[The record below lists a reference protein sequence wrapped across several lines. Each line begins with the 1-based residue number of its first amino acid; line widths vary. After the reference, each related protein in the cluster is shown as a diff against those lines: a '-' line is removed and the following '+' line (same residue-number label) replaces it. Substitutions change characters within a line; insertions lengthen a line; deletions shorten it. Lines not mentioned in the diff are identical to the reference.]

1 MTIALAYLL
10 LALGSMR
17 TDDLTYDEQDH
28 LNYGVSILK
37 FDPSRNQR
45 GRDFNTTMPITAFN
59 ALPRAIEQLENP
71 ILQKKDWGESD
82 AKSGRYVTIAATLLL
97 LFYVYFFAR
106 SWGGDIAGYF
116 AMLIVA
122 MDPNILAHSRLV
134 TTDIYGTLGLIASFY
149 HLFQWLEKKKDL
161 HFLYW
166 TIAIAV
172 AQCCKVNNILLY
184 PLSLVILSF
193 YTIRNFRKLDFLLTT
208 TRIFV
213 FVIMQILVINC
224 FFLFN
229 NVGLSL
235 GEFAFKSEFFQGIQ
249 KGWIGSIP
257 IPLPQPYVQT
267 FDLVQFERETF
278 DGAAYN
284 YLFGEIRDKQGFG
297 NYYFI
302 IWLFKTPIFTQLL
315 FLGTIAFLVYRRQNL
330 VSYLLFLVLP
340 VTSLFLFLNNSTIQ
354 SGYRYLLPVLCLTAV
369 PAGQTI
375 EWLLNKYQKR
385 WLPYL
390 LALLIVL
397 PALIS
402 YPNYLVYTNE
412 LILNKTRAYQYFADS
427 NLSWG
432 QRNKKV
438 NDFLKEHPDYL
449 FEPAKPVT
457 GIIIV
462 ELNNLV
468 GITNPEKFKWLRDNF
483 KPFDDYD
490 GCYLLYKVD
499 SFPVAPK

>member
-1 MTIALAYLL
+1 MAISIAYLL
-10 LALGSMR
+10 LALGSVR

-28 LNYGVSILK
+28 LNYGISILK

-59 ALPRAIEQLENP
+59 ALPRAVEQLENP

-82 AKSGRYVTIAATLLL
+82 AKSGRYLTIAATLLL
-97 LFYVYFFAR
+97 LFYIYFFAR
-106 SWGGDIAGYF
+106 TLGGDIAGYF
-116 AMLIVA
+116 AMLVVA

-134 TTDIYGTLGLIASFY
+134 TTDIYGTLAFIASFY
-149 HLFQWLEKKKDL
+149 HMFQWLEKKKQL

-172 AQCCKVNNILLY
+172 AQCCKVNNIILY
-184 PLSLVILSF
+184 PLSLVILIF
-193 YTIRNFRKLDFLLTT
+193 YTIRNFRQLDPLLTT
-208 TRIFV
+208 IRFFV
-213 FVIMQILVINC
+213 FVIMQILVINF
-224 FFLFN
+224 FFLFDN
-229 NVGLSL
+229 AGLSL
-235 GEFAFKSEFFQGIQ
+235 DEIAFKSDFFQGIQ

-257 IPLPQPYVQT
+257 VPFPQPYIQT
-267 FDLVQFERETF
+267 FDLVQYERETF
-278 DGAAYN
+278 NGAASN
-284 YLFGEIRDKQGFG
+284 YLFEELRNKQGFS

-302 IWLFKTPIFTQLL
+302 IWLFKTPLFTSLL
-315 FLGTIAFLVYRRQNL
+315 GIATIAYLIYRRFNL
-330 VSYLLFLVLP
+330 ISFIFYWALP
-340 VTSLFLFLNNSTIQ
+340 VSALFIFLNNSTVQ
-354 SGYRYLLPVLCLTAV
+354 SGYRYLLPVLCLTAI

-375 EWLLNKYQKR
+375 AWLIDKFKKK
-385 WLPYL
+385 WLPWL
-390 LALLIVL
+390 FVVVILL

-432 QRNKKV
+432 QRHKKI
-438 NDFLKEHPDYL
+438 DGFLKEHPGYI

-457 GIIIV
+457 GTIIV

-468 GITNPEKFKWLRDNF
+468 GITDPEKFKWLRENF
-483 KPFDDYD
+483 EPFDDYD

-499 SFPVAPK
+499 SLPVAPK

>member
-1 MTIALAYLL
+1 MAIAIAYLL
-10 LALGSMR
+10 LALGSVR

-59 ALPRAIEQLENP
+59 ALPRAVEQLENP
-71 ILQKKDWGESD
+71 ILQKKDWGASD
-82 AKSGRYVTIAATLLL
+82 AKRGRYVTIAATLLL

-106 SWGGDIAGYF
+106 FWGGDIAGYF

-134 TTDIYGTLGLIASFY
+134 TTDIYGTLGFIASFY
-149 HLFQWLEKKKDL
+149 HLFQWLEKKKHL

-172 AQCCKVNNILLY
+172 AQCCKVNNVLLY
-184 PLSLVILSF
+184 PLSLAILLF
-193 YTIRNFRKLDFLLTT
+193 YTIRNFRELNLLLTT
-208 TRIFV
+208 IRFFV
-213 FVIMQILVINC
+213 FVIMQILVINF
-224 FFLFN
+224 FFLFD

-235 GEFAFKSEFFQGIQ
+235 GEIALKSELFQDIQ
-249 KGWIGSIP
+249 KGWVGSIP
-257 IPLPQPYVQT
+257 IPLPQPYLQT
-267 FDLVQFERETF
+267 FDLVQYERDTF
-278 DGAAYN
+278 NGTASN
-284 YLFGEIRDKQGFG
+284 YLFGELRDKQGFN

-302 IWLFKTPIFTQLL
+302 IWLFKTPIFTVLL
-315 FLGTIAFLVYRRQNL
+315 SVASIAYFIYNRQNL
-330 VSYLLFLVLP
+330 ISFILFWALP
-340 VTSLFLFLNNSTIQ
+340 VSALFLFLNNSTVQ
-354 SGYRYLLPVLCLTAV
+354 SGYRYLLPVLCLTAI

-375 EWLLNKYQKR
+375 AWIIDRVKKK
-385 WLPYL
+385 WLPWL
-390 LALLIVL
+390 FVAVIIL

-432 QRNKKV
+432 QRHKKV
-438 NDFLKEHPDYL
+438 DDFLKEHSDYVL
-449 FEPAKPVT
+449 EPGKPVT
-457 GIIIV
+457 GTIVV
-462 ELNNLV
+462 ELNKLV
-468 GITNPEKFKWLRDNF
+468 GLTDPEKFRWLRENF
-483 KPFDDYD
+483 EPFDDYE

-499 SFPVAPK
+499 SLPVAPK

>member
-1 MTIALAYLL
+1 MAIAIAYLL
-10 LALGSMR
+10 LALGSVR
-17 TDDLTYDEQDH
+17 SDDLTYDEQDH

-59 ALPRAIEQLENP
+59 ALPRAVEQLENP
-71 ILQKKDWGESD
+71 ILEKKDWGESD

-97 LFYVYFFAR
+97 LLYIYVFAR

-134 TTDIYGTLGLIASFY
+134 TTDIYGTLGFIASFY
-149 HLFQWLEKKKDL
+149 HLFQWLEKKKHL

-184 PLSLVILSF
+184 PLSLAILLF
-193 YTIRNFRKLDFLLTT
+193 YTIRNFRQLNFLLTT

-213 FVIMQILVINC
+213 FVLMQILVINT

-229 NVGLSL
+229 NVGLFL
-235 GEFAFKSEFFQGIQ
+235 GEFTFRSEFFQGIQ
-249 KGWIGSIP
+249 KGWIGHIP
-257 IPLPQPYVQT
+257 MPLPQPYIQT
-267 FDLVQFERETF
+267 FDLVQYERETF
-278 DGAAYN
+278 DGTAAN
-284 YLFGEIRDKQGFG
+284 YLFGEMRNKGFS
-297 NYYFI
+297 YYYYI

-315 FLGTIAFLVYRRQNL
+315 SLGTIAFFIYRRQNL
-330 VSYLLFLVLP
+330 ISFLLFWVLP
-340 VTSLFLFLNNSTIQ
+340 VISLFVFLNNSTIQ
-354 SGYRYLLPVLCLTAV
+354 SGYRYLLPVLCLTAI

-375 EWLLNKYQKR
+375 EWLLNKYPKK

-390 LALLIVL
+390 LALLIVA

-432 QRNKKV
+432 QRHKKV
-438 NDFLKEHPDYL
+438 DDFLKGHPDYTL
-449 FEPAKPVT
+449 EPVKPVT
-457 GIIIV
+457 GTIVV
-462 ELNNLV
+462 ELNKLV
-468 GITNPEKFKWLRDNF
+468 GITDPEKFKWLRKNF
-483 KPFDDYD
+483 EPFDDYD

-499 SFPVAPK
+499 SLPVAPK